1 MAVSTPGVAP
11 GQAPVLTDVKAC
23 EQWLARASLADP
35 RQACQSLTTLLEEL
49 EDRPPAE
56 SACLEILERLRD
68 PIAVAQTAH
77 ARKFSGRPLPLR
89 DHEAAAFDEVFD
101 LWTAYG
107 RGYRRLLRAAAEEG
121 VAAMRPHVG
130 LLCERAASCTAELVT
145 THYRARR
152 EVDGEHWQGL
162 HELFRLADA
171 EGVAEERVPLKRR
184 SMHMASLE
192 QVYVRALLVELAN
205 PYALSARDLQW
216 TRRWAGLWAHK
227 VELGLSLDSP
237 QGYAVDLTG
246 EAPPAWTR
254 LEAASPT
261 LRFLDT
267 TALRRSV
274 KARLRKLDVGEDA
287 VELGLGKDVTAEDG
301 VRLLAQL
308 LRAWTEPPVARQYS
322 RRLAPGRTEL
332 LAGFAAIHLAAGGR
346 LVKTPGSHWDYSR
359 RDAEQIAIYGA
370 VADAGEAP
378 VEITAEKWDTLD
390 ESANGFKLRRKGAG
404 ERIAHRQ
411 LVAVKPQGARSFILA
426 EVRWLNVGIDRSL
439 TLGALALPG
448 LAEPVSARPS
458 WGARGVPEPF
468 VQAFVMSSLP
478 GGSPSL
484 VLPPGH
490 YQQGR
495 EIELR
500 VGEDLRRVRLDALL
514 QHGAD
519 FDRVAF
525 SPSAGVAPEA
535 G

>member
-1 MAVSTPGVAP
+1 
-11 GQAPVLTDVKAC
+11 
-23 EQWLARASLADP
+23 
-35 RQACQSLTTLLEEL
+35 
-49 EDRPPAE
+49 
-56 SACLEILERLRD
+56 
-68 PIAVAQTAH
+68 
-77 ARKFSGRPLPLR
+77 
-89 DHEAAAFDEVFD
+89 
-101 LWTAYG
+101 
-107 RGYRRLLRAAAEEG
+107 
-121 VAAMRPHVG
+121 
-130 LLCERAASCTAELVT
+130 
-145 THYRARR
+145 
-152 EVDGEHWQGL
+152 
-162 HELFRLADA
+162 
-171 EGVAEERVPLKRR
+171 
-184 SMHMASLE
+184 
-192 QVYVRALLVELAN
+192 YVRALLVELAN

-274 KARLRKLDVGEDA
+274 KARLRKLDMGEDP

-308 LRAWTEPPVARQYS
+308 LRAWTEPPVSRQYS

-519 FDRVAF
+519 FDRVSF
-525 SPSAGVAPEA
+525 SPSAGIAPEA